1 MSDRWSQDDTPAAVA
16 GEARAR
22 SIDAGLRIYMTKVY
36 NYMAM
41 GLLVRPLPLISAQP
55 PAFTLPLPQ
64 RR

>member
-41 GLLVRPLPLISAQP
+41 GLLVTAAAAYFGATSGIYLAIASHR
-55 PAFTLPLPQ
+55 
-64 RR
+64 